1 MPLSPSTALHNKSTT
16 HPFLKR
22 GYPHR
27 DPPLTDLGTRQA
39 IHVQQTIKVQPDLI
53 IVSPMTRTIQ
63 TMYIV
68 FRYLLHTNNTEI
80 QVWPDLRE
88 AHDATCNKGVGRK
101 DLEIKFQNLDFSACP
116 EKWDFPIHTPDD
128 ATARAERV
136 RRRLKEIARVGGYKD
151 ILLVTHRGIAAF
163 LAKGERFNVCEH
175 RSYRF
180 AADDEVE
187 KERFGVN
194 VDTGSKQDFGPTLL
208 MPVDG
213 KTRRQE

>member
-1 MPLSPSTALHNKSTT
+1 MAK
-16 HPFLKR
+16 PFTKR

-39 IHVQQTIKVQPDLI
+39 KNAQQTLKVKPDLI

-68 FRYLLHTNNTEI
+68 FRYLLISKKVEI

-101 DLEIKFQNLDFSACP
+101 DLETKFPGLNFGSCA
-116 EKWDFPIHTPDD
+116 EEWDFPPHSTDD
-128 ATARAERV
+128 ATVRAEKV
-136 RRRLKEIARVGGYKD
+136 RRRVGEIAREGRYKD
-151 ILLVTHRGIAAF
+151 VVLVTHRGFAAF
-163 LAKGERFNVCEH
+163 MVQGERFSVCEY

-180 AADDEVE
+180 ADGEEAE
-187 KERFGVN
+187 KNRHGIN
-194 VDTGSKQDFGPTLL
+194 VDSGLKQDFGPTLL
-208 MPVDG
+208 MPLAEES
-213 KTRRQE
+213 KR